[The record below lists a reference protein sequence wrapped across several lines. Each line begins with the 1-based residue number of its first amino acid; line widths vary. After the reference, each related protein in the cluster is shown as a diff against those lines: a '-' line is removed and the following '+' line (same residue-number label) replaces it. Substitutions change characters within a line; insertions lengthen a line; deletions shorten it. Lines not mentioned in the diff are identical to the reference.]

1 MDLGLAGKTVIITG
15 GAANIGRGITEA
27 FVKENANVV
36 IADIDEEQAQ
46 KVAKEFEGLGS
57 GKILPVKTD
66 VTDMASIEAM
76 VKKVLDTFGGIDVLV
91 NNAGFVSNKLF
102 LKKPVEE
109 YEKEVRINYLGVVQC
124 TRAVLDTMVEKKSG
138 RIVNI
143 ASDSGRVG
151 EPREAVYSGTKG
163 AVIAFGKAIAKE
175 MGRYWITVNAIC
187 PGANIPQQPGTAGK
201 HSMWAGDITVEMI
214 PPETKEKILSQYPL
228 QRMGTPQD
236 VAYAAL
242 FFASEGANYI
252 TGQTLSV
259 SGGFSTC

>member
-1 MDLGLAGKTVIITG
+1 MDLGLAGKTVIVTG
-15 GAANIGRGITEA
+15 GAANIGRGITMA
-27 FVKENANVV
+27 FVKEKANVV
-36 IADIDEEQAQ
+36 IADIDDEQGE
-46 KVAKEFEGLGS
+46 KVVKEFGSLG
-57 GKILPVKTD
+57 GKAIAVKTD
-66 VTDMASIEAM
+66 VTDYSSVEAM
-76 VKKVLDTFGGIDVLV
+76 VQKAIETFGSVDVLV
-91 NNAGFVSNKLF
+91 NNAGYVANKLF
-102 LKKPVEE
+102 LKKPVDE
-109 YEKEVRINYLGVVQC
+109 YEKEIRINYLGVVNC
-124 TRAVLDTMVEKKSG
+124 TRAVLDYMTEHKSG

-175 MGRYWITVNAIC
+175 MGRFSITVNSIC

-228 QRMGTPQD
+228 SRMGTPED

-259 SGGFSTC
+259 SGGFSMA

>member
-1 MDLGLAGKTVIITG
+1 MDLGLAGKTVIVTG
-15 GAANIGRGITEA
+15 GAANIGRGITYA
-27 FVKENANVV
+27 FAKEGANVV
-36 IADIDEEQAQ
+36 IADIDEEQGQ
-46 KVAKEFEGLGS
+46 KVAEEFKDVG
-57 GKILPVKTD
+57 GKIVPIKTD
-66 VTDMASIEAM
+66 VTDWSSVEAM
-76 VKKVLDTFGGIDVLV
+76 AKKTLETFGSIDVLV

-102 LKKPVEE
+102 MKKPVEE
-109 YEKEVRINYLGVVQC
+109 YEKELKINYLGVVHC
-124 TRAVLDTMVEKKSG
+124 TRAVLDHMTERKAG

-175 MGRYWITVNAIC
+175 MGRFGITVNAIC

-228 QRMGTPQD
+228 GRMGTPED
-236 VAYAAL
+236 VAYATL

-252 TGQTLSV
+252 TGQTLSI
-259 SGGFSTC
+259 SGGFSMI

>member
-1 MDLGLAGKTVIITG
+1 MDLGLEGKTVIVTG
-15 GAANIGRGITEA
+15 GAANIGRGITLA
-27 FVKENANVV
+27 FLKEKANVV
-36 IADIDEEQAQ
+36 IADIDDEQGE
-46 KVAKEFEGLGS
+46 KVVREAEGIG
-57 GKILPVKTD
+57 GKAIAVKTD
-66 VTDMASIEAM
+66 VTDFASVEAM
-76 VKKVLDTFGGIDVLV
+76 VKKAIETFGSVDVLV
-91 NNAGFVSNKLF
+91 NNAGYVSNKLF
-102 LKKPVEE
+102 LKKPVDE
-109 YEKEVRINYLGVVQC
+109 YDREIKINYLGVIHC
-124 TRAVLDTMVEKKSG
+124 TRAVLDHMVERKSG
-138 RIVNI
+138 RIVTI

-175 MGRYWITVNAIC
+175 MGRYGLTVNAIC
-187 PGANIPQQPGTAGK
+187 PGANIPQGPGTAGK

-228 QRMGTPQD
+228 ARMGTPDD

-259 SGGFSTC
+259 SGGFSMA

>member
-1 MDLGLAGKTVIITG
+1 MDLGLEGKTVIVTG
-15 GAANIGRGITEA
+15 GGANIGRGITMA
-27 FVKENANVV
+27 FAREKANVV
-36 IADIDEEQAQ
+36 IADIDEEQGQ
-46 KVAKEFEGLGS
+46 KVVGECEGLG
-57 GKILPVKTD
+57 GKAIAIKTD
-66 VTDMASIEAM
+66 VTDYASVEAM
-76 VKKVLDTFGGIDVLV
+76 VKKALETFGSIDVLV
-91 NNAGFVSNKLF
+91 NNAGYVSNKLF
-102 LKKPVEE
+102 LKKPIEE
-109 YEKEVRINYLGVVQC
+109 YEKEIKINYLGVVNC
-124 TRAVLDTMVEKKSG
+124 TRAVLDHMTERKAG

-175 MGRYWITVNAIC
+175 MGRFWITVNAIC

-214 PPETKEKILSQYPL
+214 PPETKERILSQYPL
-228 QRMGTPQD
+228 QRMGTPED

-259 SGGFSTC
+259 SGGYSMI

>member
-1 MDLGLAGKTVIITG
+1 MDLGLQGKTVIVTG
-15 GAANIGRGITEA
+15 GAANIGRGITLA
-27 FVKENANVV
+27 FLKEKANVV
-36 IADIDEEQAQ
+36 IADIDEEQGA
-46 KVAKEFEGLGS
+46 KVGKEAKGLG
-57 GKILPVKTD
+57 GKVIAVKTD
-66 VTDMASIEAM
+66 VTDYTSVEAM
-76 VKKVLDTFGGIDVLV
+76 VKKAIEAFGSVDVLV
-91 NNAGFVSNKLF
+91 NNAGYVSNKLF

-109 YEKEVRINYLGVVQC
+109 YDKEIRINYMGVIHC
-124 TRAVLDTMVEKKSG
+124 TRAVLDHMVERKAG

-175 MGRYWITVNAIC
+175 MGRFGITVNAIC
-187 PGANIPQQPGTAGK
+187 PGANIPQKPGTAGK

-214 PPETKEKILSQYPL
+214 PPETKDRIIGQYPL
-228 QRMGTPQD
+228 GRMGTPED

-242 FFASEGANYI
+242 FFASQGANYI

-259 SGGFSTC
+259 SGGFSMA

>member
-1 MDLGLAGKTVIITG
+1 MDLGLEGKTVIVTG
-15 GAANIGRGITEA
+15 GAANIGRGISEA
-27 FVKENANVV
+27 FVREKANVV
-36 IADIDEEQAQ
+36 IADIDDEQAG
-46 KVAKEFEGLGS
+46 KVAKEFEGLG
-57 GKILPVKTD
+57 GKTLPVKTD
-66 VTDMASIEAM
+66 VTDYGSVEAM
-76 VKKVLDTFGGIDVLV
+76 VKKALETFGTIDVLV
-91 NNAGFVSNKLF
+91 NNAGFVSNKMF
-102 LKKPVEE
+102 LKKPVDE
-109 YEKEVRINYLGVVQC
+109 YEREIKINYLGVVNC
-124 TRAVLDTMVEKKSG
+124 TRAVLDHMVERKAG

-187 PGANIPQQPGTAGK
+187 PGANIPQKPGTAGK

-214 PPETKEKILSQYPL
+214 PAETKEKILSHYPL
-228 QRMGTPQD
+228 SRMGTPED

-259 SGGFSTC
+259 SGGYSMV

>member
-1 MDLGLAGKTVIITG
+1 MDLGLQGKTVIVTG
-15 GAANIGRGITEA
+15 GAANIGRGITLA
-27 FVKENANVV
+27 FLKEKANVV
-36 IADIDEEQAQ
+36 IADIDEEQWA
-46 KVAKEFEGLGS
+46 KVVGGAKGLG
-57 GKILPVKTD
+57 GRAIAVKTD
-66 VTDMASIEAM
+66 VTDYGSVEAM
-76 VKKVLDTFGGIDVLV
+76 VKKAIETFGSVDVLV
-91 NNAGFVSNKLF
+91 NNAGYVSNKLF

-109 YEKEVRINYLGVVQC
+109 YDKEIRINYMGVIHC
-124 TRAVLDTMVEKKSG
+124 TRAVLDHMVERKAG

-175 MGRYWITVNAIC
+175 MGRFGITVNAIC

-214 PPETKEKILSQYPL
+214 PPETKERIISQYPL
-228 QRMGTPQD
+228 GRMGTPDD

-242 FFASEGANYI
+242 FFASQGANYI

-259 SGGFSTC
+259 SGGFSMA

>member
-1 MDLGLAGKTVIITG
+1 MDLGLEGKTVIVTG
-15 GAANIGRGITEA
+15 GGANIGRGITMA
-27 FVKENANVV
+27 FVKEKANVV
-36 IADIDEEQAQ
+36 IADIDEEQGQ
-46 KVAKEFEGLGS
+46 KVVGECEGLG
-57 GKILPVKTD
+57 GKAIAIKTD
-66 VTDMASIEAM
+66 VTDYASVEAM
-76 VKKVLDTFGGIDVLV
+76 VKKALETFGSIDVLV
-91 NNAGFVSNKLF
+91 NNAGYVSNKLF
-102 LKKPVEE
+102 LKKPIEE
-109 YEKEVRINYLGVVQC
+109 YDKEIRINYLGVVNC
-124 TRAVLDTMVEKKSG
+124 TRAVLDHMTERKAG

-175 MGRYWITVNAIC
+175 MGRFWITVNAIC
-187 PGANIPQQPGTAGK
+187 PGANIPQKPGTAGK

-214 PPETKEKILSQYPL
+214 PPETKERILSQYPL
-228 QRMGTPQD
+228 QRMGTPED

-259 SGGFSTC
+259 SGGYSMI

>member
-1 MDLGLAGKTVIITG
+1 MDLGLQGKTVIVTG
-15 GAANIGRGITEA
+15 GAANIGRGITMA
-27 FVKENANVV
+27 FLREKANVV
-36 IADIDEEQAQ
+36 IADIDEEQGAKVVGEAQ
-46 KVAKEFEGLGS
+46 GTG
-57 GKILPVKTD
+57 GKAIAVSTD
-66 VTDMASIEAM
+66 VTDYASVEAM
-76 VKKVLDTFGGIDVLV
+76 VKKAIETFGSVDVLV
-91 NNAGFVSNKLF
+91 NNAGYVANKLF

-109 YEKEVRINYLGVVQC
+109 YDKEIKINYLGVVHC
-124 TRAVLDTMVEKKSG
+124 TRAVLDHMVERKAG

-175 MGRYWITVNAIC
+175 MGRFGITVNAIC

-214 PPETKEKILSQYPL
+214 PPETKERILSQYPL
-228 QRMGTPQD
+228 GRMGTPED

-259 SGGFSTC
+259 SGGFSMA